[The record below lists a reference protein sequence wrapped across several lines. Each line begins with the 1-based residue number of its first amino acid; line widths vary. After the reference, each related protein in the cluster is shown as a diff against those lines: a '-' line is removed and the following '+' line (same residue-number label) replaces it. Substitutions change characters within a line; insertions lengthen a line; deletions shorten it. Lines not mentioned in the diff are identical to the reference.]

1 MVQGQKFNITNSL
14 KKTSHHNSQDDLRS
28 RSRHV
33 SGQQTATTTI
43 NTAMATTKRS
53 RQASGTNGS
62 VVGCALKGLDQA
74 LEALAKEQK
83 AQEVATV
90 TKYQSKRQQQQQ
102 NQVQVTENGDGVTSV
117 TVSLPS
123 SKRASAR
130 TSRRGSI
137 DLGRHDF
144 E

>member
-1 MVQGQKFNITNSL
+1 
-14 KKTSHHNSQDDLRS
+14 
-28 RSRHV
+28 
-33 SGQQTATTTI
+33 
-43 NTAMATTKRS
+43 MATTKRS

>member
-1 MVQGQKFNITNSL
+1 
-14 KKTSHHNSQDDLRS
+14 
-28 RSRHV
+28 
-33 SGQQTATTTI
+33 
-43 NTAMATTKRS
+43 MATTKRS

-62 VVGCALKGLDQA
+62 VVGCALKGLDAA
-74 LEALAKEQK
+74 LEALAMEQK

-90 TKYQSKRQQQQQ
+90 TKYQSKRQQQQ

-137 DLGRHDF
+137 DLGRHVF
-144 E
+144 K